1 MQDVPSV
8 RTMSAEERS
17 KFLEENLSLFSDKM
31 RKYHFIIKDLVEVN
45 MMNLTDKALMAP
57 VSHHGLLSSYYAE
70 QLYLAKLRKF
80 KKLKHEEFVKKYG
93 QPNVPR
99 YQTEE
104 VVKNSDE
111 MHEIEERIFE
121 QEFLV
126 QYLKDSLDSVL
137 KSFHFDLKTAA
148 ECMKLEK

>member
-1 MQDVPSV
+1 MQDVPAVQS
-8 RTMSAEERS
+8 MSAEERQ
-17 KFLEENLSLFSDKM
+17 KFLEENLGLFSDKM
-31 RKYHFIIKDLVEVN
+31 RKYYHIIRDLVEIN

-57 VSHHGLLSSYYAE
+57 VSHHGVLTSYYAE

-93 QPNVPR
+93 RPEVPR

-104 VVKNSDE
+104 IVKTCDE
-111 MHEIEERIFE
+111 MREIDERIFE

-126 QYLKDSLDSVL
+126 QYLKDSLESVL
-137 KSFHFDLKTAA
+137 KSFHFDIKTAA